1 MKKNKRIGSLIRD
14 IRVGIFLI
22 FDIQDLDPKI
32 LSIYYHSTLPI
43 NENQH
48 LFLLSKLGTHKI
60 LPRYFI
66 VLYCT
71 TFYINY
77 IVKLTCNEFSHE
89 MKFMLQFTR
98 KTCSKKK
105 ILVPSS
111 RYYGFGFI
119 S

>member
-1 MKKNKRIGSLIRD
+1 MYEIDSTFKMYFKILY
-14 IRVGIFLI
+14 VLLGIFLI

-66 VLYCT
+66 VLLHY
-71 TFYINY
+71 FLHKLHRKINMQR
-77 IVKLTCNEFSHE
+77 I
-89 MKFMLQFTR
+89 FT
-98 KTCSKKK
+98 
-105 ILVPSS
+105 
-111 RYYGFGFI
+111 
-119 S
+119 